1 MPSVSTRV
9 AIAKGIPTTTT
20 LMVTPIEIAIV
31 STQRERDV
39 LKAELRA
46 KMLKTTMMLVRKI
59 LIQMLMLK
67 LKLIR
72 RIPSGWRM

>member
-9 AIAKGIPTTTT
+9 AIAKGIPTTAT

-46 KMLKTTMMLVRKI
+46 KMLKTNMMLVRKI